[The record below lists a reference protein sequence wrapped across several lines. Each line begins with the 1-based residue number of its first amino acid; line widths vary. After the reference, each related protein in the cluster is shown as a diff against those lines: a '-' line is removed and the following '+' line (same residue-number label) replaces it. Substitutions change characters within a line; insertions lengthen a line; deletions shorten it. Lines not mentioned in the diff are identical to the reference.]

1 MRRRPMRFPRPVG
14 RGVSLG
20 SRTTVFWLSLGFVAL
35 PLLLAAPISA
45 DPSPTASYTIT
56 GISGANN
63 WYRGSAGGSYVV
75 LHWSVQDPGGVV
87 VSTTGCEAFIK
98 INGPTA
104 GAKQTCTA
112 ELTGGGSISWT
123 TNAIKIDADPP
134 TGVSASLARGADF
147 NGWYNHPVGISWSG
161 SDATSGIASCASV
174 TYGGPDGAGAA
185 VGGGCTDNAGN
196 TASSPVA
203 ISYDGTAPV
212 LSKVAITSGAVADV
226 LRWTS
231 SSASDAAV
239 VQRSA
244 RGNKEQ
250 PIVFRGTGSSFADKK
265 IQHSLE
271 YTYSVQTSDQA
282 GNASQK
288 ISVAALPKVLT
299 LRKLPYVPRAS
310 SKPILRWG
318 AVRRATYYHVQLF
331 RGSKRI
337 FAAWPVKN
345 ELGLPAAWKWSGHR
359 HRLGPGRYR
368 WYVWAGLGRRTF
380 AHYKTLGSARFIV
393 PRR

>member
-1 MRRRPMRFPRPVG
+1 MHRRPVRFLRPTRRRA
-14 RGVSLG
+14 SLG
-20 SRTTVFWLSLGFVAL
+20 SRTTFFWLSLGSVVL

-45 DPSPTASYTIT
+45 DPSPTASYTIAGT
-56 GISGANN
+56 SGTNG
-63 WYRGSAGGSYVV
+63 WYRGSAGGNYVV
-75 LHWSVQDPGGVV
+75 LHWSVQDPGSVI
-87 VSTTGCEAFIK
+87 VSTTGCEAAIK
-98 INGPTA
+98 IDGPTT
-104 GAKQTCTA
+104 GATATCTA
-112 ELTGGGSISWT
+112 ALAGGGSVSWT

-174 TYGGPDGAGAA
+174 TYGGPDGAGAP

-212 LSKVAITSGAVADV
+212 LSKVTMTSGAVADV

-231 SSASDAAV
+231 SSTSDTAV

-265 IQHSLE
+265 IQSSLE
-271 YTYSVQTSDQA
+271 YTYSVQTYDQA
-282 GNASQK
+282 GNPSQK
-288 ISVAALPKVLT
+288 TSVDALPKVLT

-310 SKPILRWG
+310 SKPILRWE
-318 AVRRATYYHVQLF
+318 ARRRASYYHVQLF

-337 FAAWPVKN
+337 FAAWPVRN

-359 HRLGPGRYR
+359 YRLGPGHYR
-368 WYVWAGLGRRTF
+368 WYVWAGLGRRSF
-380 AHYKTLGSARFIV
+380 AHYKALGSARFIV

>member
-1 MRRRPMRFPRPVG
+1 MHRRPVRFLRPKRRR
-14 RGVSLG
+14 VSLG
-20 SRTTVFWLSLGFVAL
+20 SKTTFCLLLLGCVAL

-56 GISGANN
+56 GISGTNS
-63 WYRGSAGGSYVV
+63 WYRGSAGGNYVV
-75 LHWSVQDPGGVV
+75 LHWSVQDPGGVI
-87 VSTTGCEAFIK
+87 VSTTGCEAAIK
-98 INGPTA
+98 INGPTT
-104 GAKQTCTA
+104 GATRTCAA

-123 TNAIKIDADPP
+123 TNTIKIDADPP
-134 TGVSASLARGADF
+134 TGVTASLGRAPDV

-174 TYGGPDGAGAA
+174 IYGGPDGAGAA
-185 VGGGCTDNAGN
+185 VAGGCTDNAGN
-196 TASSPVA
+196 IASTPVA
-203 ISYDGTAPV
+203 ISFDATAPV
-212 LSKVAITSGAVADV
+212 LGKVTITSGVVADV

-231 SSASDAAV
+231 SGASDTAV

-244 RGNKEQ
+244 RGNKDQ

-265 IQHSLE
+265 IQSSLE

-288 ISVAALPKVLT
+288 ISVDALPKVLT
-299 LRKLPYVPRAS
+299 LRKLPYVPRVS
-310 SKPILRWG
+310 SKPILRWN

-359 HRLGPGRYR
+359 YRLGPGHYR
-368 WYVWAGLGRRTF
+368 WYVWVGLGRRSF
-380 AHYKTLGSARFIV
+380 AHYKSVGSARFIV

>member
-1 MRRRPMRFPRPVG
+1 MHRRPVRFLRPTRRRA
-14 RGVSLG
+14 SLG
-20 SRTTVFWLSLGFVAL
+20 STRTTVRRALALVAL
-35 PLLLAAPISA
+35 SMLAAVVPSSA
-45 DPSPTASYTIT
+45 AAASLTIT
-56 GISGANN
+56 YTVDGISGANG
-63 WYRGSAGGSYVV
+63 WYRGSAGGNYIV
-75 LHWSVQDPGGVV
+75 LHWHVSDP
-87 VSTTGCEAFIK
+87 SATTVGCELGLK
-98 INGPTA
+98 ISGPTA
-104 GAKQTCTA
+104 GFTSTCSAQSGPETA
-112 ELTGGGSISWT
+112 TKSLTV
-123 TNAIKIDADPP
+123 KIDAEPP
-134 TGVSASLARGADF
+134 VGVTPSLARGADF

-174 TYGGPDGAGAA
+174 TYGGPDGAGAP

-212 LSKVAITSGAVADV
+212 LSKVSMTSGAAADV

-231 SSASDAAV
+231 SSASDTAV

-265 IQHSLE
+265 IQSSLE

-288 ISVAALPKVLT
+288 ISVDALPKVLT

-310 SKPILRWG
+310 SKPILRWE
-318 AVRRATYYHVQLF
+318 AKRRASYYHVQLF

-359 HRLGPGRYR
+359 YRLGPGQYR
-368 WYVWAGLGRRTF
+368 WYVWAGLGRRSF
-380 AHYKTLGSARFIV
+380 AHYKALGSARFIV

>member
-1 MRRRPMRFPRPVG
+1 MHRRPVRFLRPTRRRVLRCLTRTEVRRF
-14 RGVSLG
+14 LA
-20 SRTTVFWLSLGFVAL
+20 FVAL
-35 PLLLAAPISA
+35 SMLAAVAPGSA
-45 DPSPTASYTIT
+45 AANPLTITYTID
-56 GISGANN
+56 GISGANG
-63 WYRGSAGGSYVV
+63 WYRGSAGGNYIV
-75 LHWSVQDPGGVV
+75 LHWHVSDPSATTVGCEPGLKVLGP
-87 VSTTGCEAFIK
+87 TTGFTSSCSAQS
-98 INGPTA
+98 GP
-104 GAKQTCTA
+104 
-112 ELTGGGSISWT
+112 ET
-123 TNAIKIDADPP
+123 TTKTLVVKIDADPP
-134 TGVSASLARGADF
+134 TGVSPSLARGADF

-161 SDATSGIASCASV
+161 SDATSGIAGCTSV
-174 TYGGPDGAGAA
+174 TYGGPDGANA

-196 TASSPVA
+196 TASSPVG

-212 LSKVAITSGAVADV
+212 LSKVTITSGSVADV

-231 SSASDAAV
+231 SSASDLAV

-250 PIVFRGTGSSFADKK
+250 PIVFRGTGGSFADKK

-271 YTYSVQTSDQA
+271 YNYSVQTSDQA
-282 GNASQK
+282 GNASRK
-288 ISVAALPKVLT
+288 ISVRALPKVLT

-310 SKPILRWG
+310 SKPILRWD
-318 AVRRATYYHVQLF
+318 AVRRASYYHLQLF

-359 HRLGPGRYR
+359 FRLGPGHYR
-368 WYVWAGLGRRTF
+368 WYVWAGLGRRSF
-380 AHYKTLGSARFIV
+380 AHYKAVGSARFIV

>member
-1 MRRRPMRFPRPVG
+1 
-14 RGVSLG
+14 
-20 SRTTVFWLSLGFVAL
+20 
-35 PLLLAAPISA
+35 LLLAAPISA

-56 GISGANN
+56 GISGTNS
-63 WYRGSAGGSYVV
+63 WYRGSSGGNYVV
-75 LHWSVQDPGGVV
+75 LHWSVQDPGGVI
-87 VSTTGCEAFIK
+87 VSTSGCEAAIK
-98 INGPTA
+98 INGPTT
-104 GAKQTCTA
+104 GANQTCTA
-112 ELTGGGSISWT
+112 SLAGGGSVSWK

-134 TGVSASLARGADF
+134 VGVSPSLARGADF

-161 SDATSGIASCASV
+161 SDATSGIATCSSV
-174 TYGGPDGAGAA
+174 TYGGPDGANA

-196 TASSPVA
+196 AASSPVG

-212 LSKVAITSGAVADV
+212 LSRVTITSGAVADV

-231 SSASDAAV
+231 SSSSDLAV

-271 YTYSVQTSDQA
+271 YSYSLQTSDQA
-282 GNASQK
+282 GNTSRK
-288 ISVAALPKVLT
+288 ISLRALPKVLT

-310 SKPILRWG
+310 SKPILRWD
-318 AVRRATYYHVQLF
+318 AVRRASYYHLQLF

-359 HRLGPGRYR
+359 YRLGPGHYR
-368 WYVWAGLGRRTF
+368 WYVWAGLGRRSF
-380 AHYKTLGSARFIV
+380 AHYKAVGSARFIV

>member
-1 MRRRPMRFPRPVG
+1 M
-14 RGVSLG
+14 
-20 SRTTVFWLSLGFVAL
+20 
-35 PLLLAAPISA
+35 LAAVVPSSA
-45 DPSPTASYTIT
+45 AAASLTIT
-56 GISGANN
+56 YTVDGISGANG
-63 WYRGSAGGSYVV
+63 WYRGSAGGNYIV
-75 LHWSVQDPGGVV
+75 LHWHVSDP
-87 VSTTGCEAFIK
+87 SATTVGCELGLK
-98 INGPTA
+98 ISGPTA
-104 GAKQTCTA
+104 GFTSTCSAQSGPETA
-112 ELTGGGSISWT
+112 TKSLTV
-123 TNAIKIDADPP
+123 KIDAEPP
-134 TGVSASLARGADF
+134 VGVTPSLARGADF

-174 TYGGPDGAGAA
+174 TYGGPDGAGAP

-212 LSKVAITSGAVADV
+212 LSKVSMTSGAAADV

-231 SSASDAAV
+231 SSASDTAV

-265 IQHSLE
+265 IQSSLE

-288 ISVAALPKVLT
+288 ISVDALPKVLT

-310 SKPILRWG
+310 SKPILRG
-318 AVRRATYYHVQLF
+318 EAKRRASYLPRPAVPRVEAHLRRLAGQERARPA
-331 RGSKRI
+331 RGVEMVGAPLPPRPR
-337 FAAWPVKN
+337 AVPVVC
-345 ELGLPAAWKWSGHR
+345 LG
-359 HRLGPGRYR
+359 GPGAPKLCALQGSRQR
-368 WYVWAGLGRRTF
+368 TVHRPEALGATEQ
-380 AHYKTLGSARFIV
+380 IEQE
-393 PRR
+393 

>member
-1 MRRRPMRFPRPVG
+1 MHRRPVRFLRPTRRR
-14 RGVSLG
+14 VSPGLRR
-20 SRTTVFWLSLGFVAL
+20 SAVRRSLALVAL
-35 PLLLAAPISA
+35 SMVAVAVPSSVAAAPL
-45 DPSPTASYTIT
+45 TIT
-56 GISGANN
+56 YTVDGISGTNG
-63 WYRGSAGGSYVV
+63 WYRGSAGGNYIV
-75 LHWSVQDPGGVV
+75 LRWHVSDPLA
-87 VSTTGCEAFIK
+87 TTVGCEPGLK
-98 INGPTA
+98 ILGPTA
-104 GAKQTCTA
+104 SFTSTCSAQIGPETTTKS
-112 ELTGGGSISWT
+112 LTV
-123 TNAIKIDADPP
+123 KIDADPP
-134 TGVSASLARGADF
+134 TGVTASVARGADL

-174 TYGGPDGAGAA
+174 SYSGPDGAGAA
-185 VGGGCTDNAGN
+185 VGGGCVDKAGN
-196 TASSPVA
+196 TASSPLA

-212 LSKVAITSGAVADV
+212 LSKVTITSGAAADV

-231 SSASDAAV
+231 SSASDTAV

-244 RGNKEQ
+244 RGNKVQ
-250 PIVFRGTGSSFADKK
+250 PIVFRGAGSSFADKK

-299 LRKLPYVPRAS
+299 LRKLPYIPRAS
-310 SKPILRWG
+310 SKPILRWD
-318 AVRRATYYHVQLF
+318 AVRRASYYHVQLF

-337 FAAWPVKN
+337 FAVWPIKN

-359 HRLGPGRYR
+359 YRLGPGQYR
-368 WYVWAGLGRRTF
+368 WYVWAGLGRRSF
-380 AHYKTLGSARFIV
+380 ANYKAVGSARFIV

>member
-1 MRRRPMRFPRPVG
+1 MHRRPVRFLRPTRRRVSPRPT
-14 RGVSLG
+14 
-20 SRTTVFWLSLGFVAL
+20 RTAVRRALALFALSI
-35 PLLLAAPISA
+35 LAAVVPSSA
-45 DPSPTASYTIT
+45 AGGPLTIT
-56 GISGANN
+56 YTVDGISGTNG
-63 WYRGSAGGSYVV
+63 WYRGSAGGNYIV
-75 LHWSVQDPGGVV
+75 LHWHVSDP
-87 VSTTGCEAFIK
+87 SATTVGCEPGLK
-98 INGPTA
+98 ISGPTA
-104 GAKQTCTA
+104 GFTSTCSAQSGPETTTKS
-112 ELTGGGSISWT
+112 LTV
-123 TNAIKIDADPP
+123 KIDANPP
-134 TGVSASLARGADF
+134 TGVSASITRGADF

-161 SDATSGIASCASV
+161 SDATSGIASCTSV
-174 TYGGPDGAGAA
+174 TYGGPDGAGAV

-196 TASSPVA
+196 AATSPLPLN
-203 ISYDGTAPV
+203 YDGTAPV
-212 LSKVAITSGAVADV
+212 LSKVTITSGAKADV
-226 LRWTS
+226 LRWAS
-231 SSASDAAV
+231 SSASDTAV

-250 PIVFRGTGSSFADKK
+250 PTVFRGTGSSFADKR

-299 LRKLPYVPRAS
+299 LRKLSYIPRAS
-310 SKPILRWG
+310 SKPILRWD
-318 AVRRATYYHVQLF
+318 AVRRASYYHVQLF

-359 HRLGPGRYR
+359 YRLGPGRYR
-368 WYVWAGLGRRTF
+368 WYVWAGLGRRSF
-380 AHYKTLGSARFIV
+380 AHYKAVGSARFIV